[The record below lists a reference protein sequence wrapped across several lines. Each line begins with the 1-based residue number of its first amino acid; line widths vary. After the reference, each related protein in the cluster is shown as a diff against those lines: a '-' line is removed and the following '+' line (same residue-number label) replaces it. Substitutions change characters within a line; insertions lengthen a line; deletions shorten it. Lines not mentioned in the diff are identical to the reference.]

1 MTDKAQHAV
10 IVGGS
15 SGIGLAT
22 ARKLL
27 GQGMTVTITGRSQE
41 KLERAQ
47 QSLFGNVAIAAFN
60 ATRRCAAVLG

>member
-1 MTDKAQHAV
+1 MTDKIQRAV

-27 GQGMTVTITGRSQE
+27 G
-41 KLERAQ
+41 LA
-47 QSLFGNVAIAAFN
+47 
-60 ATRRCAAVLG
+60 